1 MRGPQRERRPVD
13 VIASAILLVVQ
24 EERKMDSSTQ
34 ERQILRR
41 RRRQTSLPRNRGEI
55 PPTRAF
61 RQFG

>member
-24 EERKMDSSTQ
+24 EERKMDPSTQ
-34 ERQILRR
+34 ERQILR